1 MTNFNFKSDK
11 LEWLSEYIEG
21 KSKMGVFCMI
31 IESHFKDLAF
41 WIIINYLVFITKE
54 VPFKHSTN

>member
-31 IESHFKDLAF
+31 IESHFKGLAF
-41 WIIINYLVFITKE
+41 LNSYKLFG
-54 VPFKHSTN
+54 FHH